1 MLFNWGLRS
10 EYRKAWE
17 RSQTIFWVWWKLTTT
32 HWKHQWSDYIGQCQ
46 LRQENKKILERSLFA
61 FQSPRKKI
69 KCSSLLIDLHGGSLC
84 YKFSF
89 PFDQLS
95 EGNSVNPIIIWTKCH
110 LIVMKLLYPVNCFFV
125 LISRNK
131 EIKKIISVS
140 RAGDLRSLLTVIL
153 AHSQPLYRSWNT
165 VLLLAVF
172 VLISIKLPIYWALP
186 VSTGLLYPGPD
197 GDQSCTHELLLFSQ
211 ADNSFQ
217 TTNKPTILGYK

>member
-1 MLFNWGLRS
+1 MQQLTYWSTWGQSVLQIFISLWSTVR
-10 EYRKAWE
+10 RK
-17 RSQTIFWVWWKLTTT
+17 
-32 HWKHQWSDYIGQCQ
+32 QCKSYNY
-46 LRQENKKILERSLFA
+46 LNKMS
-61 FQSPRKKI
+61 
-69 KCSSLLIDLHGGSLC
+69 
-84 YKFSF
+84 
-89 PFDQLS
+89 
-95 EGNSVNPIIIWTKCH
+95 
-110 LIVMKLLYPVNCFFV
+110 LIVMKRLYPVNCFFV

-140 RAGDLRSLLTVIL
+140 RAGDLCSLLTVIL

-217 TTNKPTILGYK
+217 ITNKPTILGYK